1 MNPEINTILFD
12 LDGTLLPMDMD
23 VFTNTYFKDLIKF
36 AHEKG
41 YDRSIDL
48 VSTIWAGTK
57 AMALNNGSKTN
68 EEAFWNKY
76 SEITGHKTEEDKPL
90 FDEFYA
96 TLFEDAKNY
105 VGFNEESARLVKD
118 LKAAGYRVVLA
129 TNPIFPAVATDKRIN
144 WAGLDKNEFL
154 KVTVY
159 ENCHYAKP
167 NPEYY
172 RELLDELGLKPEQCL
187 MVGNDAVEDSS
198 ALKLGIDFYLLTDC
212 LVNTTGVDIETF
224 NNGDFGKLRAYIG
237 I

>member
-1 MNPEINTILFD
+1 MNPEINTVLFD

-36 AHEKG
+36 AHGKG

-48 VSTIWAGTK
+48 VSIIWAGTK
-57 AMALNNGSKTN
+57 AMALNDGSMTN

-76 SEITGHKTEEDKPL
+76 SELTGHDIDEDKPL

-96 TLFEDAKNY
+96 TLFENARNY
-105 VGFNEESARLVKD
+105 VGFTEESAKIVKD
-118 LKAAGYRVVLA
+118 LIASGYKVVLA
-129 TNPIFPAVATDKRIN
+129 TNPIFPAVATNMRIK
-144 WAGLDKNEFL
+144 WAGLSKDDFL

-159 ENCHYAKP
+159 ENSHFAKP

-172 RELLDELGLKPEQCL
+172 RELTDELGLDPAKCL

-198 ALKLGIDFYLLTDC
+198 ALKLGMDFYLLTDC
-212 LVNTTGVDIETF
+212 LVNTTGVDIDKF
-224 NNGDFGKLRAYIG
+224 NNGDFNKLRAYIG